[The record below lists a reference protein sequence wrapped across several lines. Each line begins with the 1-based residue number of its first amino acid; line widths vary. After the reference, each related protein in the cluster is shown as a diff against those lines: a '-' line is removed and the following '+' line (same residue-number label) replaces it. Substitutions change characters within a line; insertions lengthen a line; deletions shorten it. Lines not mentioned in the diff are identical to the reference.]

1 MPFKGRDHVRHPKQD
16 SDSDFDEILKKYKQ
30 IQEQLETLKREEEN
44 AAKILEND
52 IEVEEKVDKPEAV
65 PRQEV
70 IPEVR
75 GEDDLKDVE
84 KKTST
89 VSGTASDLEKC
100 HIIDLTKDS
109 PDSPEPQQDINV
121 IENKENTEQV
131 SAYLLP

>member
-1 MPFKGRDHVRHPKQD
+1 MRHPKQD

-89 VSGTASDLEKC
+89 VSGTTSDLEKC

-109 PDSPEPQQDINV
+109 PDSPEPQQDTNV
-121 IENKENTEQV
+121 TENKENTEQV
-131 SAYLLP
+131 SAHLLP